1 MRPAD
6 APSPVLCARGLVSR
20 RGGPGG
26 PAPLDFD
33 LHAGQLLH
41 VQGANGSG
49 KTSLLRMLAGLL
61 RPLAGAVHNADGDV
75 RRDPAAHYART
86 AYLGHGNGLSGDL
99 TALENLRCAL
109 HVAGTPHADAEIAAC
124 LRTWRL
130 DACLH
135 APAARL
141 SQGQGRRLA
150 LAAVVL
156 GAKPVWLLDEPD
168 AGLDAASL
176 EQLRQALE
184 AHLAAGGAAVVASH
198 RAPATCASPTQ
209 TLNMDDYADA
219 GYVVSVGAA

>member
-6 APSPVLCARGLVSR
+6 APLPVLSARGLVSR
-20 RGGPGG
+20 RGGPG
-26 PAPLDFD
+26 ALDFD
-33 LHAGQLLH
+33 LHAGQLLN

-61 RPLAGAVHNADGDV
+61 RPLDGGIFDPAGDI
-75 RRDPAAHYART
+75 RRDPSAHFART

-99 TALENLRCAL
+99 TALENLRCSL
-109 HVAGTPHADAEIAAC
+109 HVAGTPRRDDAIAAC
-124 LRTWRL
+124 LDDWRL
-130 DACLH
+130 GACLH
-135 APAARL
+135 TPAARL

-156 GAKPVWLLDEPD
+156 GAKPLWLLDEPD

-176 EQLRQALE
+176 EHLAQALR

-198 RAPATCASPTQ
+198 RAPGTPAHHTQ

-219 GYVVSVGAA
+219 GNAVSVGIA

>member
-6 APSPVLCARGLVSR
+6 APLPVLSAHALVSR
-20 RGGPGG
+20 RGGPCGL
-26 PAPLDFD
+26 AAVDFA

-61 RPLAGAVHNADGDV
+61 RPLEGAVVNQDGDI
-75 RRDPAAHYART
+75 RRDTAAHFART

-109 HVAGTPHADAEIAAC
+109 HIAGTPQRDEAIAAC
-124 LRTWRL
+124 LQTWRL
-130 DACLH
+130 GGSLH
-135 APAARL
+135 TPAARL

-156 GAKPVWLLDEPD
+156 GAKPLWLLDEPD

-176 EQLRQALE
+176 DQLRQALD

-198 RAPATCASPTQ
+198 RTPGTAAGHTQ
-209 TLNMDDYADA
+209 NLNMDDYADA
-219 GYVVSVGAA
+219 GNAVSVGAA